1 MNDSALPNP
10 LAAAGKVPPPPPAA
24 PVKKIPKPPQPMR
37 SSVSPAKKPAGNPD
51 TSEAVS
57 ILKEA
62 AMETAKPAKAE
73 KPAKAAKI
81 SVPKPAKIDAKAIE
95 RLDTVSEDVVAP
107 KEDFVA
113 KKEKTAPKEDFAAK
127 KEEAAPAPPK
137 RKVPK
142 PVPIDAASL
151 RWAVDKPP
159 SKISDRVPEKVVKMS
174 TAKVSAMAPKKVEEK
189 DFVEKRTARVTLKST
204 PADPLSVAPKAPE
217 KVPAEKEVIKTDVVK
232 PEPIKKELVQPEKA
246 PAAKSGVTV
255 EEAPKRPWWKF
266 WGKAPEIAV
275 DSKADELLEGA
286 ERPLTEEELVHKR
299 HEALIDSVNQICHSL
314 EATTNRPIE
323 VKTTDLVPL
332 IPGENIDNLNRTQ
345 ELVSGVLT
353 QVSTRLEK
361 AGERD
366 NVMIESLSSMDKS
379 ITSLNDV
386 GERTITT
393 MDGMKGILSQVSGA
407 MSTMQTELKQ
417 SSKRYEELCDKVQKA
432 EAENIAKVEK
442 LQKSTLW
449 VNVILGVAVAVG
461 LIAVALSKVN

>member
-1 MNDSALPNP
+1 M
-10 LAAAGKVPPPPPAA
+10 
-24 PVKKIPKPPQPMR
+24 
-37 SSVSPAKKPAGNPD
+37 
-51 TSEAVS
+51 
-57 ILKEA
+57 
-62 AMETAKPAKAE
+62 
-73 KPAKAAKI
+73 
-81 SVPKPAKIDAKAIE
+81 
-95 RLDTVSEDVVAP
+95 
-107 KEDFVA
+107 
-113 KKEKTAPKEDFAAK
+113 
-127 KEEAAPAPPK
+127 
-137 RKVPK
+137 
-142 PVPIDAASL
+142 
-151 RWAVDKPP
+151 
-159 SKISDRVPEKVVKMS
+159 
-174 TAKVSAMAPKKVEEK
+174 
-189 DFVEKRTARVTLKST
+189 
-204 PADPLSVAPKAPE
+204 
-217 KVPAEKEVIKTDVVK
+217 
-232 PEPIKKELVQPEKA
+232 
-246 PAAKSGVTV
+246 TV

-353 QVSTRLEK
+353 HVSTRLEK